1 MTGRPLTDDHMRDDD
16 EAPWLLAL
24 CALAGMGPRR
34 LASLLGSAGP
44 EDVVRWLADDPG
56 IDGSTT
62 RVLRELVGSL
72 PADVVGA
79 WRRSIREADGVAG
92 VHRRWERHRRAG
104 VHVWRPAHADW
115 PTGAFVALDQP
126 PPLLCALGDRSVAS
140 RPTVA
145 IVGTR
150 ACTRYGADV
159 AGQLGAE
166 LSSAGVAVVS
176 GLALGIDAAAH
187 RGAIEAGGA
196 PPIGVVASGL
206 DVVYPRRNRGLWEQV
221 GALGLLLSEHPL
233 GVRPVAWQFPAR
245 NRIIAAL
252 ADVVVVVES
261 HGSGGALHTAAAAFA
276 LGRTVLAV
284 PGSVRS
290 PSSEGT
296 NRLLGDGASPC
307 LGVGDVLSALGMATA
322 ARADPFD
329 VEGGSAHAPGHR
341 ALLDALRAESATV
354 EQLVVRSGLALE
366 EVVVGLQQLI
376 VQGLVDESGGWYEAI
391 NLRR

>member
-1 MTGRPLTDDHMRDDD
+1 VGGVSGEHPADD

-34 LASLLGSAGP
+34 LTSLLGSAGP
-44 EDVVRWLADDPG
+44 EAVVRWLADDPG
-56 IDGSTT
+56 VDDATSS
-62 RVLRELVGSL
+62 VLRESVGSL
-72 PADVVGA
+72 PPDVVGA

-104 VHVWRPAHADW
+104 VHVWRPAHPDW
-115 PTGAFVALDQP
+115 PAGAFVALDQP
-126 PPLLCALGDRSVAS
+126 PPLLCARGDRSAAS
-140 RPTVA
+140 RPTAA

-159 AGQLGAE
+159 AGQLGAQ
-166 LSSAGVAVVS
+166 LASAGVSVVS

-187 RGAIEAGGA
+187 RGVLEAGGA

-206 DVVYPRRNRGLWEQV
+206 DVVYPRRNRDLWDQV
-221 GALGLLLSEHPL
+221 GAVGLLLSEHPL

-261 HGSGGALHTAAAAFA
+261 HGAGGALHTAAASFA

-290 PSSEGT
+290 PASEGT

-307 LGVGDVLSALGMATA
+307 LGVADVLSALGMAAA

-329 VEGGSAHAPGHR
+329 
-341 ALLDALRAESATV
+341 LDAGPAPLPGQRAVLEALGAESATA
-354 EQLVVRSGLALE
+354 EQLMVRSGLPLD
-366 EVVVGLQQLI
+366 EVVVSLQRLAI
-376 VQGLVDESGGWYEAI
+376 EGLVGESGGWYEAI
-391 NLRR
+391 DRRR